1 MTHWPN
7 SLLFLSSSLY
17 THISFAY
24 IVYITN
30 FIIKRNSPL
39 ISTFT
44 GFYFWFYTKYEITF
58 TIQFFL
64 FEMTMKMILF
74 KAQPSCIITSLY
86 FIYSWKFHQ
95 IYKKL
100 FYKHTLK
107 NEPYYCM
114 KIHLTQFSVAQFY
127 PRKENWWHTLA
138 LCDWLNEYLR
148 SFEPLLLSS

>member
-30 FIIKRNSPL
+30 FKIKRNSPL
-39 ISTFT
+39 ISTFM
-44 GFYFWFYTKYEITF
+44 GFYFWFYAKYGITF
-58 TIQFFL
+58 TIQFSCL
-64 FEMTMKMILF
+64 KWQWKWYCL
-74 KAQPSCIITSLY
+74 KAQPCIITSLY

-107 NEPYYCM
+107 NKPYYTAW
-114 KIHLTQFSVAQFY
+114 KYISHNS
-127 PRKENWWHTLA
+127 
-138 LCDWLNEYLR
+138 
-148 SFEPLLLSS
+148 PLLNFIQGKKIGGILSLFVIEQIFKELWTIAIV

>member
-30 FIIKRNSPL
+30 FKIKRNSPL
-39 ISTFT
+39 ISTFM
-44 GFYFWFYTKYEITF
+44 GFYFWFYAKYGITF

-74 KAQPSCIITSLY
+74 KSTTMYNYQLVFY
-86 FIYSWKFHQ
+86 
-95 IYKKL
+95 L
-100 FYKHTLK
+100 F
-107 NEPYYCM
+107 M
-114 KIHLTQFSVAQFY
+114 KI
-127 PRKENWWHTLA
+127 
-138 LCDWLNEYLR
+138 
-148 SFEPLLLSS
+148 SSNLQKTVLQTHIEK